1 MKSINTK
8 YGGYLFRSRL
18 EARYAVLFDHLKLQ
32 WEYEAEDFVLGT
44 HLGRYLP
51 DFKVTLPGRYDFFI
65 EVKGKAPT
73 DLERSKI
80 ACLCDIEIA
89 YGAILYGTPDFNWSG
104 AIFVHKEGCT
114 HDDGFGD
121 FLEHLE
127 ISEQRW
133 NAAVEATRSARFEFG
148 ETPKRRLGE
157 CHG

>member
-18 EARYAVLFDHLKLQ
+18 EARYAVLFDRLKLQ
-32 WEYEAEDFVLGT
+32 WEYESEDFVLDT

-51 DFKVTLPGRYDFFI
+51 DFKVQVPGKYDFFI

-80 ACLCDIEIA
+80 ACLCDLETA
-89 YGAILYGTPDFNWSG
+89 YGAILFGTPDFNWSD
-104 AIFVHKEGCT
+104 AVFVHKEGCT
-114 HDDGFGD
+114 ADEGFDD
-121 FLEHLE
+121 FLSYLG
-127 ISEQRW
+127 ISERQW
-133 NAAVEATRSARFEFG
+133 NEAVTTARSARFEFG
-148 ETPKRRLGE
+148 ETPKRRRGA